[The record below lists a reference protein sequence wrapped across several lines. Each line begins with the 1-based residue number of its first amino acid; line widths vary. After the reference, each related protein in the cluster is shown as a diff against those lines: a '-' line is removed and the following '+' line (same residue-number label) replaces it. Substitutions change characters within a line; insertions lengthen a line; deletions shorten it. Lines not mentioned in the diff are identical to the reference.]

1 MDLTLKII
9 KTKANLW
16 SIYQR
21 IKFGREKIEK
31 DKPTALDYINGAKQS
46 EQELLEAY
54 DSFTDLSDHI
64 ITLSRENS
72 ELARR
77 NILLLEQLRI
87 LKDEIKY
94 QNIQL

>member
-1 MDLTLKII
+1 MDISLRII
-9 KTKANLW
+9 KTKANIW

-31 DKPTALDYINGAKQS
+31 ERPTAIEYINGAKQS

-54 DSFTDLSDHI
+54 DSFIQLSDHI
-64 ITLSRENS
+64 ICLSRENS

-77 NILLLEQLRI
+77 NLMLLDQAKQ
-87 LKDEIKY
+87 LKDELKY
-94 QNIQL
+94 KDATL

>member
-1 MDLTLKII
+1 MDISLRII
-9 KTKANLW
+9 KTKANIW

-31 DKPTALDYINGAKQS
+31 ERPTALDYINGARQS

-54 DSFTDLSDHI
+54 DSFTQLSDHI
-64 ITLSRENS
+64 IALSRENS

-77 NILLLEQLRI
+77 NIMLLDQNQELKLEL
-87 LKDEIKY
+87 KY
-94 QNIQL
+94 QNVKL

>member
-1 MDLTLKII
+1 MDLTLRII

-31 DKPTALDYINGAKQS
+31 EKPSALDYINGAKQS

-64 ITLSRENS
+64 ITISRENS
-72 ELARR
+72 ELVRR
-77 NILLLEQLRI
+77 NILLLEELSRVKNE
-87 LKDEIKY
+87 LKYKDCA
-94 QNIQL
+94 L

>member
-1 MDLTLKII
+1 MDISLRII
-9 KTKANLW
+9 KTKANIW

-31 DKPTALDYINGAKQS
+31 ERPTALDYINGARQS

-54 DSFTDLSDHI
+54 DSFTQLSDHI
-64 ITLSRENS
+64 IALSRENS

-77 NILLLEQLRI
+77 NIMLLDQNQELKLEL
-87 LKDEIKY
+87 KY
-94 QNIQL
+94 QNVQL

>member
-1 MDLTLKII
+1 MDLTLRII

-46 EQELLEAY
+46 EEELLEAY

-87 LKDEIKY
+87 LKDELKY
-94 QNIQL
+94 KDCAL

>member
-87 LKDEIKY
+87 LKDELKY
-94 QNIQL
+94 KDATL